1 MSKKALLSLSDK
13 TGVLEFAK
21 ELKELGYEIIS
32 TGGTFSYLSENGV
45 AVTPIQDVTG
55 FPEIMNGRVKT
66 LHPKI
71 HGALLALRDNDS
83 HIAQAKENAIE
94 FIDLVAVNLY
104 PFEAT
109 IANPNVTMEDAIENI
124 DIGGPTMIRSAAK
137 NHKFVTVVVDP
148 ADYNKVIAEIKENGD
163 TTLALRQELAIKV
176 YAHTSKYDG
185 EIQKFLADKILE
197 EKREKIT
204 LEKGTVLRYGENS
217 HQNALFFAK
226 EGVEEANL
234 GDIEIY
240 HGKELSYNNFVDAE
254 AALEVVKDY
263 TTAPAVSVI
272 KHTNPCG
279 FATGTTLD
287 EAFDMAWE
295 GDIVSAFG
303 SVIAFNTN
311 VDYATASKLEGK
323 FVEVVIAPSY
333 DDDALEFLKNK
344 SKNLRVI
351 KVNGDYAK
359 RDNNTTLKSI
369 VGGYLLQSRDIELWN
384 KFDTVT
390 KKEFPKNK
398 LELAKFTWIATKH
411 TKSNAIVL
419 GFEYEEGKF
428 MVVGMGAGQP
438 NRIDS
443 LRKISSTKATENFTR
458 LYEETSLFKEK
469 FATVEE
475 FISWAFGE
483 VVLGSDAFFPFA
495 DTIEVCH
502 GLGIKYIVQPGG
514 SIRDEDVIAECDKSD
529 IAMVFTNTRHFRH

>member
-13 TGVLEFAK
+13 SGVLEFAK
-21 ELKELGYEIIS
+21 SLKELGYDIIS
-32 TGGTFSYLSENGV
+32 TGGTYKHLAENGV
-45 AVTPIQDVTG
+45 DVTPIQDVTG

-83 HIAQAKENAIE
+83 HIEAAKENGIE

-109 IANPNVTMEDAIENI
+109 IANPDVTMEDAIENI

-137 NHKFVTVVVDP
+137 NHKFVTVIVDP
-148 ADYNKVIAEIKENGD
+148 TDYNKVIAEIKADGD
-163 TTLALRQELAIKV
+163 TSLKLRQELAIKV
-176 YAHTSKYDG
+176 YSHTSKYDG

-197 EKREKIT
+197 ETREKIT
-204 LEKGTVLRYGENS
+204 LDGGDVLRYGENS
-217 HQNALFFAK
+217 HQSAVFFTK
-226 EGVEEANL
+226 DGVEEANL
-234 GDIEIY
+234 GDIEIH
-240 HGKELSYNNFVDAE
+240 HGKELSYNNYVDAE

-263 TTAPAVSVI
+263 SNAPAVSVI

-287 EAFDMAWE
+287 EAFSMAWE

-303 SVIAFNTN
+303 SVIAFNTK
-311 VDYATASKLEGK
+311 VDLKTAEMLEGK
-323 FVEVVIAPSY
+323 FVEVVIAPAY
-333 DDDALEFLKNK
+333 DADALEYLKAK
-344 SKNLRVI
+344 SKNLRIIEV
-351 KVNGDYAK
+351 KGDYTK
-359 RDNNTTLKSI
+359 RDDNVSVKSI
-369 VGGYLLQSRDIELWN
+369 VGGYLQQTRDVELWD

-390 KKEFPKNK
+390 KKQFPDNK

-419 GFEYEEGKF
+419 GFEYEPGKF
-428 MVVGMGAGQP
+428 MVAGMGAGQP

-443 LRKISSTKATENFTR
+443 LRKVSATKATENFTR
-458 LYEETSLFKEK
+458 LYEEMDIFKTK
-469 FATVEE
+469 FATCEE
-475 FISWAFGE
+475 FVAWAFSE
-483 VVLGSDAFFPFA
+483 VVLGSDAFFPFS
-495 DTIEVCH
+495 DTIEVCDD
-502 GLGIKYIVQPGG
+502 LGIKYLVQPGG
-514 SIRDEDVIAECDKSD
+514 SIRDNDVIETCDKCD